1 MTENSKSGTAE
12 TSVRRPTVIARGEPQ
27 QKKNLLLSLPPLSL
41 YVHVPWCVRK
51 CPYCDFNSHALAGE
65 LPEEAY
71 LQALEADLEQAI
83 PQIWGRQIVSVFI
96 GGGTP
101 SLLSAEA
108 VDRMLG
114 LFRAYLNL
122 WPETEITLEAN
133 PGTAE
138 AGRFKDYARNGV
150 TRLSLGVQSFNDRA
164 LKALGRVHN
173 AAQAKAA
180 IDMALNAFEQVNLDI
195 MYALPEQTLEES
207 VQDCQTALSYQP
219 QHLSF
224 YHLTLEPNTYFAKY
238 PPPLPDDDSSAIMQ
252 DKIVALT
259 AEHGYERYEVSA
271 YAQKN
276 CEAVH
281 NVNYWEFGDYLGIGP
296 GAHSKLSFPDRVI
309 RQVRKRNPDAW
320 LNEAPK
326 RDGSHIAQNFEIAH
340 DEFPFEFMLNVLRL
354 REGVPA
360 SFYFERTGQSWT
372 TIADTIKQLRT
383 RGLLTKDPLQIQTTA
398 LGWQFLNDVQAAFLG
413 NN

>member
-1 MTENSKSGTAE
+1 
-12 TSVRRPTVIARGEPQ
+12 
-27 QKKNLLLSLPPLSL
+27 
-41 YVHVPWCVRK
+41 
-51 CPYCDFNSHALAGE
+51 
-65 LPEEAY
+65 
-71 LQALEADLEQAI
+71 
-83 PQIWGRQIVSVFI
+83 
-96 GGGTP
+96 
-101 SLLSAEA
+101 
-108 VDRMLG
+108 MLG

-259 AEHGYERYEVSA
+259 AEQGYERYAVSA

-276 CEAVH
+276 CEAIP
-281 NVNYWEFGDYLGIGP
+281 NINYWEFGDYLGIGP

-320 LNEAPK
+320 LSQAPK
-326 RDGSHIAQNFEIAH
+326 RDGSHIAQNFEIAP

-383 RGLLTKDPLQIQTTA
+383 RG
-398 LGWQFLNDVQAAFLG
+398 
-413 NN
+413 